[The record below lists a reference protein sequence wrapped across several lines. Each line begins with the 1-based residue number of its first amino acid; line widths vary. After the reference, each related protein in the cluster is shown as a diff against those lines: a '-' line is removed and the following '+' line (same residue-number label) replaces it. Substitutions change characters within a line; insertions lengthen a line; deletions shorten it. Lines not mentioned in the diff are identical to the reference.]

1 MPVRTDMAGRR
12 INLPEEPQRI
22 VSLVPSQTELLF
34 DLGLEVRVLG
44 VTKFCIHPA
53 RARRQTRIVGGTKKF
68 NLPTIYDLRPDL
80 IIGNKEENDKDLIE
94 ALNPVAPVWLSD
106 VRSWKDALE
115 MIARIGDI
123 TGRTVAANDLAA
135 RIRKAFSPWPPRDRP
150 TPSVLYLI
158 WKDPWMAAAADTFI
172 DVMLEKAGFLNA
184 IGHLHRYP
192 VLSEEMIKSVQPELI
207 FLSTEPYPFGRKHF
221 EELHHLAPGSRICLV
236 DGEMFSWY
244 GSRLLHAPPYFERLW
259 QTLPSN
265 TLDMEGDTGFD
276 LS

>member
-1 MPVRTDMAGRR
+1 MRTDMTGRR
-12 INLPEEPQRI
+12 IYLPEEPKRI

-34 DLGLEVRVLG
+34 DLGLEECVLG

-53 RARRQTRIVGGTKKF
+53 RARRQALVVGGTKKF
-68 NLPTIYDLRPDL
+68 NLPTISDLRPDL
-80 IIGNKEENDKDLIE
+80 IIGNKEENDKELIE

-115 MIARIGDI
+115 MIAQIGDI
-123 TGRTVAANDLAA
+123 TGRTLAANDLAA
-135 RIRKAFSPWPPRDRP
+135 RIRQAFSPWPPRDRL

-172 DVMLEKAGFLNA
+172 DVMLGKAGFRNA
-184 IGHLHRYP
+184 IGHLNRYP
-192 VLSEEMIKSVQPELI
+192 VLSEEMIKSVQPEII

-221 EELHHLAPGSRICLV
+221 EELHHLAPGCRICLV

-244 GSRLLHAPPYFERLW
+244 GSRLLQAPPYFERLW
-259 QTLPSN
+259 QALPFEP
-265 TLDMEGDTGFD
+265 LYMEGDTGFD